1 MQDVSNNLLAGVCC
15 RLVPGK
21 LEAAGA
27 EGRKLEPCRGL
38 WKLRALTD
46 GEASAGLVGASAV
59 LRDALVDGLILR
71 GDVGD
76 GKCPAGGDREQG
88 TDEQIAASGFPPPP
102 SSSRSLSYVFPFVSF
117 TFPPGV
123 SSFPFFSQIR

>member
-38 WKLRALTD
+38 WKIRPLTD
-46 GEASAGLVGASAV
+46 GEARAGLVGTSTV
-59 LRDALVDGLILR
+59 LCNALVDGLILR

-76 GKCPAGGDREQG
+76 SKRPAGGDREQR
-88 TDEQIAASGFPPPP
+88 TVEQTAALGYSP
-102 SSSRSLSYVFPFVSF
+102 LIILTISYVFPFVSF